1 MPERD
6 RSGFSSRT
14 YPRRKVLGAGLGAA
28 SLTVGGLLGGQ
39 GSGSAHRQT
48 PAGTLPADAAQE
60 QILRIQTGSGGAGEF
75 RFQPLSGGDA
85 MEYWVSLW
93 FLPPLYFDVD
103 LNLQPLI
110 FESWQTNDDSTVWTF
125 TIDSRAQW
133 SDGTPITAAQV
144 KGSWELMADPLA
156 ENTRIA
162 DYMKD
167 VEGFDEV
174 VSLAATEAS
183 GLVVKDDRTLEV
195 RLVASDPVFHWRVA
209 TIHLAPVKVEDARND
224 VSSFWR
230 PENNPVCS
238 GPYRLETW
246 DPDGG
251 TAVMGKNP
259 NWWLGEGQYLDRIE
273 FRDVT
278 DEGAIILMVR
288 NDEVDIVHPDRV
300 MPPEMEADYP
310 GLFRPVVSFGYDSF
324 WLTAQ
329 AEPTNDINVRK
340 ALILSVNQ
348 ADVYQAAFPG
358 GGGTQLDQ
366 LLDPDLPC
374 RAEAGTWYPYDP
386 EAAAAALAESS
397 YGSAENLPTLRVTP
411 RGERPELNRA
421 LEVVVEFWRQNLGI
435 TNVIFET
442 QPEGF
447 GPDEPSINL
456 IRDDVLVR
464 FPDSATYMFVAA
476 YSTSDIPSAR
486 MGGYSNP
493 EVDSLIDQ
501 ALQTPP
507 EDPRRCELALEAQR
521 LFRDDYHALI
531 FGAENTT
538 LNAREYVK
546 GYERGPDRSFIAPW
560 RVYLASH

>member
-1 MPERD
+1 MRKNGHPP
-6 RSGFSSRT
+6 FSNRT
-14 YPRRKVLGAGLGAA
+14 YPRRNVVRAGLGAA
-28 SLTVGGLLGGQ
+28 SLAASGMLG
-39 GSGSAHRQT
+39 AAENAAARRQT
-48 PAGTLPADAAQE
+48 PTTALPADAAEE
-60 QILRIQTGSGGAGEF
+60 QVLRIQTGSGGAGEF

-93 FLPPLYFDVD
+93 FLPPMYFDVD

-110 FESWQTNDDSTVWTF
+110 FESWESNEDFTVWTF

-144 KGSWELMADPLA
+144 KGSWEIMADPLA

-167 VEGFDEV
+167 VEGFGDV
-174 VSLAATEAS
+174 LSLAATEAP
-183 GLVVKDDRTLEV
+183 GLVAVDERTLEV

-209 TIHLAPVKVEDARND
+209 TIHMTPVKAEEVREDIG
-224 VSSFWR
+224 SFWR
-230 PENNPVCS
+230 PENNPASS
-238 GPYRLETW
+238 GPYRLESW

-278 DEGAIILMVR
+278 DEGTIILMVR
-288 NDEVDIVHPDRV
+288 NEEVDIVHPDRV
-300 MPPEMEADYP
+300 MPPDMEAEYP
-310 GLFRPVVSFGYDSF
+310 GLFRPVVNFGYDSF

-340 ALILSVNQ
+340 ALILSVDQN
-348 ADVYQAAFPG
+348 AVFQAAFPQG
-358 GGGTQLDQ
+358 AGTPLDQ

-374 RAEAGTWYPYDP
+374 RDETGTWYPYDP
-386 EAAAAALAESS
+386 EAARTALAESS

-421 LEVVVEFWRQNLGI
+421 LEAVIESWRQNLGI
-435 TNVIFET
+435 SNVIFET

-447 GPDEPSINL
+447 GPDESRINL

-476 YSTSDIPSAR
+476 YSTSDIPSNR
-486 MGGYSNP
+486 MGGYANP
-493 EVDSLIDQ
+493 EVDALIDE

-507 EDPRRCELALEAQR
+507 DDPLRCELAIEAQR

-531 FGAENTT
+531 FGDESAT
-538 LNAREYVK
+538 LNAREYVQ
-546 GYERGPDRSFIAPW
+546 GYERGPDRSFIEPW
-560 RVYLASH
+560 KVYLAAH

>member
-1 MPERD
+1 MRKTDQPTLSD
-6 RSGFSSRT
+6 RT
-14 YPRRKVLGAGLGAA
+14 YPRRKVLGAGVGIASFAATGMLGVIENAA
-28 SLTVGGLLGGQ
+28 ARQ
-39 GSGSAHRQT
+39 QT
-48 PAGTLPADAAQE
+48 PASALPDDAAEDQV
-60 QILRIQTGSGGAGEF
+60 LRIQTGSGGAGEF

-93 FLPPLYFDVD
+93 FLPPMYFDVD

-110 FESWQTNDDSTVWTF
+110 FESWQSNDDATVWTF
-125 TIDSRAQW
+125 TIDPRAQW

-174 VSLAATEAS
+174 ISLSATEAP
-183 GLVVKDDRTLEV
+183 GLVAKDERTLEV
-195 RLVASDPVFHWRVA
+195 RLVAADPVFHWRMA
-209 TIHLAPVKVEDARND
+209 TIHLAPVKVEEARDD
-224 VSSFWR
+224 VGFFWR
-230 PENNPVCS
+230 PENNPACS
-238 GPYRLETW
+238 GPYRLENW
-246 DPDGG
+246 DPDTG
-251 TAVMGKNP
+251 TAEMGKNP
-259 NWWLGEGQYLDRIE
+259 NWWLGEGQYLERIE

-300 MPPEMEADYP
+300 MPPEMEAEYP

-324 WLTAQ
+324 WLTES
-329 AEPTNDINVRK
+329 EPTNDLNVRK

-348 ADVYQAAFPG
+348 EDVYQAAFPV
-358 GGGTQLDQ
+358 GGGTPLDQ

-374 RAEAGTWYPYDP
+374 RAEPGSWYPYDP
-386 EAAAAALAESS
+386 EAARAALAASS

-421 LEVVVEFWRQNLGI
+421 LEAVIEFWRQNLGI
-435 TNVIFET
+435 TNVNFET
-442 QPEGF
+442 QPQGF
-447 GPDEPSINL
+447 GPDESLVNL
-456 IRDDVLVR
+456 MRDDVLVR
-464 FPDSATYMFVAA
+464 FPDSASYMFVAA

-486 MGGYSNP
+486 MNGYANP
-493 EVDSLIDQ
+493 EVDAIIDE
-501 ALQTPP
+501 ALSTSPD
-507 EDPRRCELALEAQR
+507 DPKRCELALEAQR
-521 LFRDDYHALI
+521 LFRDDYHALV
-531 FGAENTT
+531 FGAESTT

-546 GYERGPDRSFIAPW
+546 EYERGPDRSFIEPW
-560 RVYLASH
+560 QVYLAKPS